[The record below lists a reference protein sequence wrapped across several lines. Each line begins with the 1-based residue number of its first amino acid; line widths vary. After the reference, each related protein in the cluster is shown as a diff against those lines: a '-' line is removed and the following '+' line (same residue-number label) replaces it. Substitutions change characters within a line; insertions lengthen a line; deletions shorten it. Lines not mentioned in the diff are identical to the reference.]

1 MPDEESQCVKTEESL
16 EIEKRG
22 IMAEYFIGI
31 DVGATNVKIGCFDG
45 ELKIVS
51 KTSIITGAEMGPDIV
66 IDNIAKAV
74 KTLVTEAGLSMQD
87 VCAVGLGAPGPAKYS
102 EGLILSST
110 NMPKFKNVPIVR
122 MLTDRLGKPVVFDND
137 ANVACWGEFVAG
149 AGKEVEDMVF
159 FTLGTGIGGA
169 IVNHGR
175 LLTGCGDNATE
186 LGHII
191 IYPDGRRCNCGQ
203 RGCVEAYASANW
215 TAQRATEAIE
225 AGAESSLK
233 KILQENGR
241 ITCKDVYEHL
251 AEGDELAKKITDET
265 AKALALVCINVL
277 HTTEPS
283 RIVFA
288 GGMIAA
294 GNILLDRIKHYFGE
308 QIWTIKQETV
318 EICFATLGED
328 AGIIG
333 AAALAKHTTKQG
345 GFD

>member
-1 MPDEESQCVKTEESL
+1 
-16 EIEKRG
+16 
-22 IMAEYFIGI
+22 
-31 DVGATNVKIGCFDG
+31 
-45 ELKIVS
+45 
-51 KTSIITGAEMGPDIV
+51 
-66 IDNIAKAV
+66 
-74 KTLVTEAGLSMQD
+74 
-87 VCAVGLGAPGPAKYS
+87 
-102 EGLILSST
+102 
-110 NMPKFKNVPIVR
+110 MPKFKNVPIVR
-122 MLTDRLGKPVVFDND
+122 MLAERLAKPVVMDND
-137 ANVACWGEFVAG
+137 GNVACWGEYVAG

-169 IVNHGR
+169 IVNHGK

-203 RGCVEAYASANW
+203 RGCVEAYASASW
-215 TAQRATEAIE
+215 TAQRATEAVE
-225 AGAESSLK
+225 AGAKSSLK
-233 KILQENGR
+233 EVLQENGR

-251 AEGDELAKKITDET
+251 ADGDELAKKITDET

-277 HTTEPS
+277 HTTEPE

-294 GNILLDRIKHYFGE
+294 GDVLLDRIRHYFNE
-308 QIWTIKQETV
+308 HIWILKKETV

-333 AAALAKHTTKQG
+333 AAALANKLYKK
-345 GFD
+345 

>member
-1 MPDEESQCVKTEESL
+1 MMEL
-16 EIEKRG
+16 
-22 IMAEYFIGI
+22 FIGI

-45 ELKIVS
+45 ELNLVS
-51 KTSIITGAEMGPDIV
+51 KTSITTGAEMGPDIV
-66 IDNIAKAV
+66 IDNISAAAG
-74 KTLVTEAGLSMQD
+74 TLVTEAGFSMDD
-87 VCAVGLGAPGPAKYS
+87 VCAVGLGMPGPAKYS
-102 EGLILSST
+102 EGIVISST

-122 MLTDRLGKPVVFDND
+122 MLTERLAKPVVMDND
-137 ANVACWGEFVAG
+137 GNVACWGEYVAG

-169 IVNHGR
+169 IVNHGE

-203 RGCVEAYASANW
+203 RGCVEAYASATW
-215 TAQRATEAIE
+215 TAQRATEAAE

-233 KILQENGR
+233 EVLQEKGE

-251 AEGDELAKKITDET
+251 AQGDELAKKITDET
-265 AKALALVCINVL
+265 AKALALVCINML
-277 HTTEPS
+277 HTTEPN

-294 GNILLDRIKHYFGE
+294 GDVLLDRIKHYFNE
-308 QIWTIKQETV
+308 HIWTLKKETV

-333 AAALAKHTTKQG
+333 AAALAKHTKKQG

>member
-1 MPDEESQCVKTEESL
+1 MMEL
-16 EIEKRG
+16 
-22 IMAEYFIGI
+22 FIGI
-31 DVGATNVKIGCFDG
+31 DVGATNVKIGCLDG
-45 ELKIVS
+45 ELNLVS
-51 KTSIITGAEMGPDIV
+51 KTSITTNAEMGPDIV
-66 IDNIAKAV
+66 IDNTAAAAR
-74 KTLVTEAGLSMQD
+74 TLVTEAGFSID
-87 VCAVGLGAPGPAKYS
+87 NVCAVGLGMPGPANYS
-102 EGLILSST
+102 EGIVISST

-122 MLTDRLGKPVVFDND
+122 MLAERLAKPVVMDND
-137 ANVACWGEFVAG
+137 GNVACWGEYVAG

-169 IVNHGR
+169 IVNHGK

-203 RGCVEAYASANW
+203 RGCVEAYASASW
-215 TAQRATEAIE
+215 TAQRATEAVE
-225 AGAESSLK
+225 AGAKSSMK
-233 KILQENGR
+233 EVLQENGR

-251 AEGDELAKKITDET
+251 ADGDELAKKITDET

-277 HTTEPS
+277 HTTEPN

-294 GNILLDRIKHYFGE
+294 GDALLDRIKHYFNE
-308 QIWTIKQETV
+308 QIWTLKKETV

-333 AAALAKHTTKQG
+333 AAALAKHAKN
-345 GFD
+345 

>member
-1 MPDEESQCVKTEESL
+1 
-16 EIEKRG
+16 
-22 IMAEYFIGI
+22 MAKYFIGI
-31 DVGATNVKIGCFDG
+31 DVGATNVKIGCFDD
-45 ELKIVS
+45 ELNLVS
-51 KTSIITGAEMGPDIV
+51 KTSITTNAEMGPDIV
-66 IDNIAKAV
+66 IDNITAAAR
-74 KTLVTEAGLSMQD
+74 TLVTDAGFSID
-87 VCAVGLGAPGPAKYS
+87 NVCAVGLGMPGPAKYS
-102 EGLILSST
+102 EGIVISST

-122 MLTDRLGKPVVFDND
+122 MLEERLAKPVVMDND
-137 ANVACWGEFVAG
+137 GNVACWGEYVAG

-169 IVNHGR
+169 IVNHGE

-203 RGCVEAYASANW
+203 RGCVEAYASASW
-215 TAQRATEAIE
+215 TAERTTEAIE

-233 KILQENGR
+233 DVLQENGE

-251 AEGDELAKKITDET
+251 AHGDELAQKITDET

-294 GNILLDRIKHYFGE
+294 GDILLDRIKHYFNE
-308 QIWTIKQETV
+308 HIWTLKKETV

-333 AAALAKHTTKQG
+333 AAALAKHAKERGQP
-345 GFD
+345 D

>member
-1 MPDEESQCVKTEESL
+1 MSEL
-16 EIEKRG
+16 
-22 IMAEYFIGI
+22 FIGI
-31 DVGATNVKIGCFDG
+31 DIGATNVKIGCFDG
-45 ELKIVS
+45 ELNLVS
-51 KTSIITGAEMGPDIV
+51 KTSITTNAEMGPDIV
-66 IDNIAKAV
+66 IDNITAAV
-74 KTLVTEAGLSMQD
+74 RTLVTDAGFSID
-87 VCAVGLGAPGPAKYS
+87 NVCAVGLGVPGPAKYS
-102 EGLILSST
+102 EGIVISST

-122 MLTDRLGKPVVFDND
+122 MLEERLAKPVVMDND
-137 ANVACWGEFVAG
+137 GNVACWGEYVAG

-169 IVNHGR
+169 IVNHGE

-203 RGCVEAYASANW
+203 RGCVEAYASASW
-215 TAQRATEAIE
+215 TAQRATEAAE

-233 KILQENGR
+233 KVLQEKGE

-251 AEGDELAKKITDET
+251 AQGDELAKKITDET

-277 HTTEPS
+277 HTTEPN

-294 GNILLDRIKHYFGE
+294 GDVLLDRIRHYFNE
-308 QIWTIKQETV
+308 HIWTLKKETV

-333 AAALAKHTTKQG
+333 AAALAKHAKAQG
-345 GFD
+345 QLD

>member
-1 MPDEESQCVKTEESL
+1 M
-16 EIEKRG
+16 G
-22 IMAEYFIGI
+22 EYFIGI
-31 DVGATNVKIGCFDG
+31 DIGATNVKIGCFDS
-45 ELKIVS
+45 ELKLIS
-51 KTSIITGAEMGPDIV
+51 KTSITTGAEMGPDIV
-66 IDNIAKAV
+66 IDNITAAAG
-74 KTLVTEAGLSMQD
+74 TLVTDAGFSID
-87 VCAVGLGAPGPAKYS
+87 NVCAVGLGMPGPAKYS
-102 EGLILSST
+102 EGIVISST

-122 MLTDRLGKPVVFDND
+122 MLAEGLGKPVVMDND
-137 ANVACWGEFVAG
+137 GNVACWGEFVAG

-169 IVNHGR
+169 IVNHGE

-233 KILQENGR
+233 KVLQENGR
-241 ITCKDVYEHL
+241 ITCKDVYERL
-251 AEGDELAKKITDET
+251 TEGDALAKKITDET
-265 AKALALVCINVL
+265 AKALAVLCINVL

-294 GNILLDRIKHYFGE
+294 GDVLLDGIKHYFNE
-308 QIWTIKQETV
+308 HIWTLKKETV

-333 AAALAKHTTKQG
+333 AAALAKHAKAPG
-345 GFD
+345 EPD

>member
-1 MPDEESQCVKTEESL
+1 MSEL
-16 EIEKRG
+16 
-22 IMAEYFIGI
+22 FIGI
-31 DVGATNVKIGCFDG
+31 DVGATNVKIGCFDD

-51 KTSIITGAEMGPDIV
+51 KTSITTNAEMGPDIV
-66 IDNIAKAV
+66 MDNIAEAV
-74 KTLVTEAGLSMQD
+74 KGLVTEAGLAMDD
-87 VCAVGLGAPGPAKYS
+87 VCAVGLGVPGPAKYS
-102 EGLILSST
+102 EGIVISST

-122 MLTDRLGKPVVFDND
+122 MLGERLEKKVVLDND

-149 AGKEVEDMVF
+149 AGKDVEDMVF

-169 IVNHGR
+169 IVNHGK

-203 RGCVEAYASANW
+203 HGCVEAYASASW

-225 AGAESSLK
+225 AGAESRLK
-233 KILQENGR
+233 KVLQKNGQ
-241 ITCKDVYEHL
+241 ITCKDVYQHL
-251 AEGDELAKKITDET
+251 ADGDELAKKITDET
-265 AKALALVCINVL
+265 AKALAIVCINVL

-294 GNILLDRIKHYFGE
+294 GDILLNRIRHYFHE
-308 QIWTIKQETV
+308 HIWTLKKETV

-333 AAALAKHTTKQG
+333 AAALAQHAKNKVDSINQYYSV
-345 GFD
+345 

>member
-1 MPDEESQCVKTEESL
+1 MTEL
-16 EIEKRG
+16 
-22 IMAEYFIGI
+22 FIGI

-45 ELKIVS
+45 ELKLIS
-51 KTSIITGAEMGPDIV
+51 KTSITTNAEMGPDIV
-66 IDNIAKAV
+66 IDNIAAAAG
-74 KTLVTEAGLSMQD
+74 TLVTDAGFSIDD
-87 VCAVGLGAPGPAKYS
+87 VCAVGLGMPGPAKYS
-102 EGLILSST
+102 EGIVISST

-122 MLTDRLGKPVVFDND
+122 MLSDRLAKPVVMDND
-137 ANVACWGEFVAG
+137 GNVACWGEYVAG

-169 IVNHGR
+169 IVNHGE
-175 LLTGCGDNATE
+175 LLTGCADNATE

-203 RGCVEAYASANW
+203 RGCVEAYASATW

-225 AGAESSLK
+225 AGAGSSLK
-233 KILQENGR
+233 DVLQEKGE

-294 GNILLDRIKHYFGE
+294 GDALLDRIKHYFNE
-308 QIWTIKQETV
+308 HIWTLKKETV

-333 AAALAKHTTKQG
+333 AAALAKHASPQAQL
-345 GFD
+345 D

>member
-1 MPDEESQCVKTEESL
+1 MS
-16 EIEKRG
+16 
-22 IMAEYFIGI
+22 EYFIGI
-31 DVGATNVKIGCFDG
+31 DVGGTNVKIGCFDS
-45 ELKIVS
+45 ELTIVS
-51 KTSIITGAEMGPDIV
+51 KTSITTGAEMGPDIV
-66 IDNIAKAV
+66 MDNIAAAAKA
-74 KTLVTEAGLSMQD
+74 LVTEAGFSIEE
-87 VCAVGLGAPGPAKYS
+87 VCAVGLGVPGPAKYS
-102 EGLILSST
+102 EGIVISAT

-122 MLTDRLGKPVVFDND
+122 MLEERLGKKVVLDND

-169 IVNHGR
+169 IVNHGE

-186 LGHII
+186 LGHLI

-225 AGAESSLK
+225 AGADASLK
-233 KILQENGR
+233 EILQENGR
-241 ITCKDVYEHL
+241 ITCKDVYDHL

-265 AKALALVCINVL
+265 AKALAVLCINML

-294 GNILLDRIKHYFGE
+294 GDVLLDRIRYYFNE
-308 QIWTIKQETV
+308 HIWILKKETV

-333 AAALAKHTTKQG
+333 AAALARHATKQG

>member
-1 MPDEESQCVKTEESL
+1 MMEL
-16 EIEKRG
+16 
-22 IMAEYFIGI
+22 FIGI
-31 DVGATNVKIGCFDG
+31 DVGATNVKIGCLDG
-45 ELKIVS
+45 ELNLVS
-51 KTSIITGAEMGPDIV
+51 KTSITTNAEMGPDIV
-66 IDNIAKAV
+66 IDNTAAAAR
-74 KTLVTEAGLSMQD
+74 TLVTEAGFSID
-87 VCAVGLGAPGPAKYS
+87 NVCAVGLGMPGPANYS
-102 EGLILSST
+102 EGIVISST

-122 MLTDRLGKPVVFDND
+122 MLAERLAKPVVMDND
-137 ANVACWGEFVAG
+137 GNVACWGEYVAG

-169 IVNHGR
+169 IVNHGK

-203 RGCVEAYASANW
+203 RGCVEAYASASW
-215 TAQRATEAIE
+215 TAQRATEAVE

-233 KILQENGR
+233 EVLETKGE
-241 ITCKDVYEHL
+241 ITCKEVYEHL
-251 AEGDELAKKITDET
+251 AKGDELAKKITDET
-265 AKALALVCINVL
+265 AKALALVCINML
-277 HTTEPS
+277 HTTEPE

-294 GNILLDRIKHYFGE
+294 GDVLLDRIRHYFNE
-308 QIWTIKQETV
+308 HIWILKKETV

-333 AAALAKHTTKQG
+333 AAALANKLYKK
-345 GFD
+345 

>member
-1 MPDEESQCVKTEESL
+1 MMEL
-16 EIEKRG
+16 
-22 IMAEYFIGI
+22 FIGI
-31 DVGATNVKIGCFDG
+31 DVGATNVKIGCFDS
-45 ELKIVS
+45 ELKLIS
-51 KTSIITGAEMGPDIV
+51 KTSITTGAEMGPDIV
-66 IDNIAKAV
+66 IDNIAAAAG
-74 KTLVTEAGLSMQD
+74 TLVTDADFSID
-87 VCAVGLGAPGPAKYS
+87 NVCAVGLGMPGPAKYS
-102 EGLILSST
+102 EGIVISST

-122 MLTDRLGKPVVFDND
+122 MLAERLGKKVVMDND

-149 AGKEVEDMVF
+149 AGKEVQDMVF

-175 LLTGCGDNATE
+175 LLTGCADNATE

-203 RGCVEAYASANW
+203 RGCVEAYASASW
-215 TAQRATEAIE
+215 TAARATEAIQ

-233 KILQENGR
+233 EVLQEKGE

-251 AEGDELAKKITDET
+251 ARGDKLAKKITDET
-265 AKALALVCINVL
+265 AKALALVCINML
-277 HTTEPS
+277 HTTEPG

-294 GNILLDRIKHYFGE
+294 GDALLDRIKHYFNE
-308 QIWTIKQETV
+308 HIWTLKKETV
-318 EICFATLGED
+318 QICFATLGED

-333 AAALAKHTTKQG
+333 AAALAKHAKPQG
-345 GFD
+345 L

>member
-1 MPDEESQCVKTEESL
+1 MMKL
-16 EIEKRG
+16 
-22 IMAEYFIGI
+22 FIGI
-31 DVGATNVKIGCFDG
+31 DVGATNVKLGCFDG
-45 ELKIVS
+45 ELNLIS
-51 KTSIITGAEMGPDIV
+51 KTSITTNAEMGPDIV
-66 IDNIAKAV
+66 IDNTAAAA
-74 KTLVTEAGLSMQD
+74 KTLVTEAGFSMD
-87 VCAVGLGAPGPAKYS
+87 EVCAVGLGMPGPAKYS
-102 EGLILSST
+102 EGIVISST

-122 MLTDRLGKPVVFDND
+122 MLGERLGKKVVMDND
-137 ANVACWGEFVAG
+137 ANVACWGEYVAG

-169 IVNHGR
+169 IVNHGE

-215 TAQRATEAIE
+215 TAQRATEAVE

-233 KILQENGR
+233 EVLQEKGE
-241 ITCKDVYEHL
+241 ITCRDVYEHL
-251 AEGDELAKKITDET
+251 AKGDELAKKITEET

-277 HTTEPS
+277 HTTEPN

-294 GNILLDRIKHYFGE
+294 GDALLGRITHYFNE
-308 QIWTIKQETV
+308 HIWTLKKESV

-333 AAALAKHTTKQG
+333 AAALAKHARQ
-345 GFD
+345 

>member
-1 MPDEESQCVKTEESL
+1 MK
-16 EIEKRG
+16 
-22 IMAEYFIGI
+22 IMSELFIGI
-31 DVGATNVKIGCFDG
+31 DIGATNVKLGCFDSK
-45 ELKIVS
+45 LQLIS
-51 KTSIITGAEMGPDIV
+51 KTSITTGAEMGPAVV
-66 IDNIAKAV
+66 IDNIAEAV
-74 KTLVTEAGLSMQD
+74 HTLLRDSGLSID
-87 VCAVGLGAPGPAKYS
+87 NVCAVGLGAPGPAKYS
-102 EGLILSST
+102 EGVILSST
-110 NMPKFKNVPIVR
+110 NMPKFKNVPIRR
-122 MLTDRLGKPVVFDND
+122 MLSEKLEKPVVFDND
-137 ANVACWGEFVAG
+137 ANVACWGEYVAG

-169 IVNHGR
+169 IVNHGE

-203 RGCVEAYASANW
+203 RGCVEAYASASW
-215 TAQRATEAIE
+215 TAQRATEAVE
-225 AGAESSLK
+225 AGAESSLREVLEK
-233 KILQENGR
+233 NGG

-251 AEGDELAKKITDET
+251 AKGDELARKITDET

-294 GNILLDRIKHYFGE
+294 GDILLDRIKHYFNE
-308 QIWTIKQETV
+308 EIWTLKKETV

-333 AAALAKHTTKQG
+333 AAALAKHAKQQG
-345 GFD
+345 QLD